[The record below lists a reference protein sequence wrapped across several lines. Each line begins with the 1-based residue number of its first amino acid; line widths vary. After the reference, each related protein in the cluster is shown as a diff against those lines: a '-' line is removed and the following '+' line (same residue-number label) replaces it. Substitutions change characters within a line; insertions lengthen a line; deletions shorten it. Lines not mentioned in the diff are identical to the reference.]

1 MRIHKKI
8 AKILRSV
15 YKKNYMS
22 SSLNQDRLDASFV
35 TQNVGVYVSRGPQLV
50 QTRYESK

>member
-35 TQNVGVYVSRGPQLV
+35 TQNVGEYVSRGPQLV